1 MSEKKAYPLRISV
14 EVLDAVQ
21 RWADDELRSVNAQI
35 EYVLRDAL
43 RKAGRLGH
51 LLASDHARQKL
62 IIKEIEADAAKYG
75 DRRRS
80 ELKPAEKATLTQT
93 VADEPVT
100 LILSKKGWLRARVG
114 HHVDLAT
121 LAFKDGDALATVL
134 ETRTIWPVVVLS
146 AKDDSRYLVA
156 SSGGYGFIAQLKDMV
171 SRVKA
176 GKAFLTV
183 EDQESALPPVPAPDH
198 ASAHVLVV
206 SQQARLLA
214 FALDELKQMGRGR
227 GLQLLALDDG
237 DALAALGVVNSGR
250 ALLTVQIP
258 RSGRLDEVRL
268 PLDEFIGKRG
278 RRGKEAPK
286 RWLVLG
292 VRDAQ
297 G

>member
-1 MSEKKAYPLRISV
+1 MPTGRGDGVPLS
-14 EVLDAVQ
+14 
-21 RWADDELRSVNAQI
+21 S
-35 EYVLRDAL
+35 
-43 RKAGRLGH
+43 
-51 LLASDHARQKL
+51 L
-62 IIKEIEADAAKYG
+62 IDIQDK
-75 DRRRS
+75 
-80 ELKPAEKATLTQT
+80 
-93 VADEPVT
+93 
-100 LILSKKGWLRARVG
+100 ARV
-114 HHVDLAT
+114 VA
-121 LAFKDGDALATVL
+121 
-134 ETRTIWPVVVLS
+134 VLS

-237 DALAALGVVNSGR
+237 DALAALGVVSSGR